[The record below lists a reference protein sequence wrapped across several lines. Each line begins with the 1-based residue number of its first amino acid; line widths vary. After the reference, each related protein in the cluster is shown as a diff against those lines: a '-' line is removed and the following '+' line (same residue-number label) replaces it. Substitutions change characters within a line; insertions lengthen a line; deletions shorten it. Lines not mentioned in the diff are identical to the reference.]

1 MIVSGRRLGRRGGA
15 TIQTTSEQARFES
28 WLRPRSGLLD
38 VVILLSQ
45 DVSTTVSKL
54 LTFSFLLPASQ
65 HCKLIIGYQECHEI
79 DKKKFKNRP
88 GMVVIKKVRHKTKP
102 STLGGSLSR
111 VSRWPSDKLSPAHYK
126 KYRLSHLDHS
136 AKAWRQRTLF
146 VFGSH

>member
-15 TIQTTSEQARFES
+15 TIQTTSEQA
-28 WLRPRSGLLD
+28 RSGLLD

-111 VSRWPSDKLSPAHYK
+111 VSR
-126 KYRLSHLDHS
+126 
-136 AKAWRQRTLF
+136 
-146 VFGSH
+146 